1 MGIFESSSELG
12 LRMACRIGRLFE
24 AVLTYTLQSFNE
36 ILCAAVWAVA
46 GWCAKFKV
54 LVDHGFNDLGYLGSR
69 KRWTDHFAW
78 ACRAR
83 KV

>member
-36 ILCAAVWAVA
+36 IFCAAVWAVA

-54 LVDHGFNDLGYLGSR
+54 LVDHGFNDLGYFGR
-69 KRWTDHFAW
+69 RE
-78 ACRAR
+78 
-83 KV
+83 

>member
-36 ILCAAVWAVA
+36 IL
-46 GWCAKFKV
+46 
-54 LVDHGFNDLGYLGSR
+54 
-69 KRWTDHFAW
+69 
-78 ACRAR
+78 
-83 KV
+83 